1 MSFNGSGTFQI
12 NTAGQP
18 VVAGTVIT
26 ATAFNALTADLATGL
41 STCVTKDGQTT
52 VTANLPMGGNKLTG
66 LGAGTLGTDSARLS
80 QVQGGVTSLL
90 GVSGID
96 TISGSGSPQVTS
108 YVTGQMF
115 WFVAS
120 GTNTG
125 ATTLNIDSLG
135 AKNITRGTAALAAG
149 DIISGAVALVVYDG
163 TQFQLLSII
172 RSIQTNGTIASAGTT
187 NIGAANAE
195 YLAVSGTTTIT
206 AFDTVAAG
214 IYRVLKFDGILTL
227 THNGTSLIL
236 PGSASITTAA
246 NDVAGFR
253 SLGSGNWRCEWYQRA
268 SGSALSTAASSITG
282 QVAVANGGTGAS
294 TLTANNVILGNGT
307 SAVQFVAPGTTGN
320 ILTSNGTT
328 WTSTAAASSS
338 KVVQQIYS
346 SSTAYT
352 TGTTTIPFDDTIPQ
366 NTEGTEFLTATITP
380 TNTNNI
386 LVIEVQAIVSA
397 NNNVRVIG
405 ALFQD
410 ATANA
415 LNAVVWS
422 NTGAVTGVRSGTIAL
437 RYRMTAGTT
446 SSTTFRLRIG
456 GDAATT
462 IYFNGDNNTSARVF
476 GGVCV
481 SSIMI
486 TELTP

>member
-80 QVQGGVTSLL
+80 QVQGGVASLL

-96 TISGSGSPQVTS
+96 TITGSGSPQVTS

-149 DIISGAVALVVYDG
+149 DIVNGAVALVVYDG

-172 RSIQTNGTIASAGTT
+172 RSIQTNGTIASAATT

-195 YLAVSGTTTIT
+195 YLSVSGTTTIT
-206 AFDTVAAG
+206 AFDTVTAG
-214 IYRVLKFDGILTL
+214 IYRVLQFQGALTL

-236 PGSASITTAA
+236 PGAANITTAA

-268 SGSALSTAASSITG
+268 SGAPVVNPAASETVQGIVELATEAEGLTG
-282 QVAVANGGTGAS
+282 TDTSRAMTPAVTKAVNTRLQQNSQSADYTLTIDDAGKQIFHPSADTSARTFTIPANGTVAFAVGTAITFINQNGAG
-294 TLTANNVILGNGT
+294 VITIAITTDTMRLAGD
-307 SAVQFVAPGTTGN
+307 GTTGSRT
-320 ILTSNGTT
+320 LAANGIATAVKV
-328 WTSTAAASSS
+328 TSTEWL
-338 KVVQQIYS
+338 I
-346 SSTAYT
+346 
-352 TGTTTIPFDDTIPQ
+352 
-366 NTEGTEFLTATITP
+366 
-380 TNTNNI
+380 
-386 LVIEVQAIVSA
+386 
-397 NNNVRVIG
+397 
-405 ALFQD
+405 
-410 ATANA
+410 
-415 LNAVVWS
+415 
-422 NTGAVTGVRSGTIAL
+422 SGT
-437 RYRMTAGTT
+437 G
-446 SSTTFRLRIG
+446 
-456 GDAATT
+456 
-462 IYFNGDNNTSARVF
+462 
-476 GGVCV
+476 
-481 SSIMI
+481 
-486 TELTP
+486 LT

>member
-80 QVQGGVTSLL
+80 QVQGGISSLL

-108 YVTGQMF
+108 YATGQMF

-195 YLAVSGTTTIT
+195 YLSVSGTTTIT
-206 AFDTVAAG
+206 AFDAVVAG
-214 IYRVLKFDGILTL
+214 IYRVLQFQGALTL

-236 PGSASITTAA
+236 PGAANITTAA
-246 NDVAGFR
+246 GDVAGFV
-253 SLGSGNWRCEWYQRA
+253 SLGSGNWRCQWYQRA
-268 SGSALSTAASSITG
+268 SGAPVVNPAASETVQGIVELATEAEGLTG
-282 QVAVANGGTGAS
+282 TDTSRAMTPAVTKAVNTRLQQNSQSADYTLTIDDAGKQIFHPSADTSARTFTIPANGTVAFAVGTAVTFINQNGAG
-294 TLTANNVILGNGT
+294 VITIAITTDTMRLAGD
-307 SAVQFVAPGTTGN
+307 GTTGSRT
-320 ILTSNGTT
+320 LAANGIATAVKV
-328 WTSTAAASSS
+328 TSTEWL
-338 KVVQQIYS
+338 I
-346 SSTAYT
+346 
-352 TGTTTIPFDDTIPQ
+352 
-366 NTEGTEFLTATITP
+366 
-380 TNTNNI
+380 
-386 LVIEVQAIVSA
+386 
-397 NNNVRVIG
+397 
-405 ALFQD
+405 
-410 ATANA
+410 
-415 LNAVVWS
+415 
-422 NTGAVTGVRSGTIAL
+422 SGT
-437 RYRMTAGTT
+437 G
-446 SSTTFRLRIG
+446 
-456 GDAATT
+456 
-462 IYFNGDNNTSARVF
+462 
-476 GGVCV
+476 
-481 SSIMI
+481 
-486 TELTP
+486 LT

>member
-1 MSFNGSGTFQI
+1 
-12 NTAGQP
+12 
-18 VVAGTVIT
+18 
-26 ATAFNALTADLATGL
+26 
-41 STCVTKDGQTT
+41 
-52 VTANLPMGGNKLTG
+52 
-66 LGAGTLGTDSARLS
+66 
-80 QVQGGVTSLL
+80 VQGGVTSLL

-108 YVTGQMF
+108 YATGQMF

-206 AFDTVAAG
+206 AFDTVTAG

-268 SGSALSTAASSITG
+268 SGAAVVNPSATTSVAGVVTLATEAEALTG
-282 QVAVANGGTGAS
+282 TD
-294 TLTANNVILGNGT
+294 T
-307 SAVQFVAPGTTGN
+307 
-320 ILTSNGTT
+320 
-328 WTSTAAASSS
+328 S
-338 KVVQQIYS
+338 KV
-346 SSTAYT
+346 
-352 TGTTTIPFDDTIPQ
+352 
-366 NTEGTEFLTATITP
+366 ITP
-380 TNTNNI
+380 ETGKAVNTRLQQNSQSADYT
-386 LVIEVQAIVSA
+386 LVI
-397 NNNVRVIG
+397 
-405 ALFQD
+405 
-410 ATANA
+410 
-415 LNAVVWS
+415 
-422 NTGAVTGVRSGTIAL
+422 
-437 RYRMTAGTT
+437 
-446 SSTTFRLRIG
+446 
-456 GDAATT
+456 GDAGKQIFHPSA
-462 IYFNGDNNTSARVF
+462 DTSARTFTIPANGSVPF
-476 GGVCV
+476 AVGTAVTFINQNGAGT
-481 SSIMI
+481 I
-486 TELTP
+486 TIAITTDTMRLAGDGSTGSRTLAANGIATAVKVTSTEWLISGTGLT

>member
-80 QVQGGVTSLL
+80 QVQGNITSLL
-90 GVSGID
+90 GVTGID
-96 TISGSGSPQVTS
+96 TIAAAGSPQVTA
-108 YVTGQMF
+108 YATGQMF
-115 WFVAS
+115 WFVAA

-135 AKNITRGTAALAAG
+135 AKSITRGTAALAAG
-149 DIISGAVALVVYDG
+149 DIISGAIALVVYDG
-163 TQFQLLSII
+163 TQFQLLSIS

-206 AFDTVAAG
+206 AFDNVVAG
-214 IYRVLKFDGILTL
+214 IYRVLKFDGALTL

-236 PGSASITTAA
+236 PGAANITTAA

-268 SGSALSTAASSITG
+268 SGAPVVNPSATETVQGIVELATEAEGLTG
-282 QVAVANGGTGAS
+282 TDTSRAMTPAVTKAVNTRLQQNSQSADYTLVIDDAGKQIFHPSADTSARTFTIPANGTVAFAVGTAVTFINQNGA
-294 TLTANNVILGNGT
+294 GT
-307 SAVQFVAPGTTGN
+307 ITIAITTDTMRLAGDGTTGSRT
-320 ILTSNGTT
+320 LAANGIATAVKV
-328 WTSTAAASSS
+328 TSTEWL
-338 KVVQQIYS
+338 I
-346 SSTAYT
+346 
-352 TGTTTIPFDDTIPQ
+352 
-366 NTEGTEFLTATITP
+366 
-380 TNTNNI
+380 
-386 LVIEVQAIVSA
+386 
-397 NNNVRVIG
+397 
-405 ALFQD
+405 
-410 ATANA
+410 
-415 LNAVVWS
+415 
-422 NTGAVTGVRSGTIAL
+422 SGT
-437 RYRMTAGTT
+437 G
-446 SSTTFRLRIG
+446 
-456 GDAATT
+456 
-462 IYFNGDNNTSARVF
+462 
-476 GGVCV
+476 
-481 SSIMI
+481 
-486 TELTP
+486 LT

>member
-195 YLAVSGTTTIT
+195 YLSVSGTTTIT
-206 AFDTVAAG
+206 AFDAVVAG
-214 IYRVLKFDGILTL
+214 IYRVLQFQGALTL

-236 PGSASITTAA
+236 PGAANITTAA
-246 NDVAGFR
+246 GDVAGFV
-253 SLGSGNWRCEWYQRA
+253 SLGSGNWRCQWYQRA
-268 SGSALSTAASSITG
+268 SGAPVVNPAASETVQGIVELATEAEGLTG
-282 QVAVANGGTGAS
+282 TDTSRAMTPAVTKAVNTRLQQNSQSADYTLTIDDAGKQIFHPSADTSARTFTIPANGTVAFAVGTAVTFINQNGA
-294 TLTANNVILGNGT
+294 GT
-307 SAVQFVAPGTTGN
+307 ITIAITTDTMRLAGDGTTGSRT
-320 ILTSNGTT
+320 LAANGIATAVKV
-328 WTSTAAASSS
+328 TSTEWL
-338 KVVQQIYS
+338 I
-346 SSTAYT
+346 
-352 TGTTTIPFDDTIPQ
+352 
-366 NTEGTEFLTATITP
+366 
-380 TNTNNI
+380 
-386 LVIEVQAIVSA
+386 
-397 NNNVRVIG
+397 
-405 ALFQD
+405 
-410 ATANA
+410 
-415 LNAVVWS
+415 
-422 NTGAVTGVRSGTIAL
+422 SGT
-437 RYRMTAGTT
+437 G
-446 SSTTFRLRIG
+446 
-456 GDAATT
+456 
-462 IYFNGDNNTSARVF
+462 
-476 GGVCV
+476 
-481 SSIMI
+481 
-486 TELTP
+486 LT

>member
-80 QVQGGVTSLL
+80 QVQGGISSLL

-96 TISGSGSPQVTS
+96 TITGSGSPQVTA
-108 YVTGQMF
+108 YTTGQMF

-135 AKNITRGTAALAAG
+135 AKSITRGTAALAAG
-149 DIISGAVALVVYDG
+149 DIISGSVALVVYDG
-163 TQFQLLSII
+163 TQFQLLSIN
-172 RSIQTNGTIASAGTT
+172 RSIQVNGTIASATTT

-206 AFDTVAAG
+206 AFDTVTAG

-227 THNGTSLIL
+227 THNGASLIL

-246 NDVAGFR
+246 GDVAGFV

-268 SGSALSTAASSITG
+268 NGAPIALASEAEALAGTDTAKVLTAATG
-282 QVAVANGGTGAS
+282 KAVNTRLQQNSQSADYVLTIDDAGKQIFHPSADTTPRTFTIPANGTVPFAVGTAVTFINQNGA
-294 TLTANNVILGNGT
+294 GT
-307 SAVQFVAPGTTGN
+307 ITIAITTDTMRLAGAGTTGSRTLSAN
-320 ILTSNGTT
+320 GIATAVKIGTT
-328 WTSTAAASSS
+328 EWL
-338 KVVQQIYS
+338 I
-346 SSTAYT
+346 
-352 TGTTTIPFDDTIPQ
+352 
-366 NTEGTEFLTATITP
+366 
-380 TNTNNI
+380 
-386 LVIEVQAIVSA
+386 
-397 NNNVRVIG
+397 
-405 ALFQD
+405 
-410 ATANA
+410 
-415 LNAVVWS
+415 
-422 NTGAVTGVRSGTIAL
+422 SGTAL
-437 RYRMTAGTT
+437 T
-446 SSTTFRLRIG
+446 
-456 GDAATT
+456 
-462 IYFNGDNNTSARVF
+462 
-476 GGVCV
+476 
-481 SSIMI
+481 
-486 TELTP
+486 

>member
-80 QVQGGVTSLL
+80 QVQGGISSLL

-96 TISGSGSPQVTS
+96 TITGSGSPQVTA
-108 YVTGQMF
+108 YTTGQMF

-125 ATTLNIDSLG
+125 AATLNIDSLG
-135 AKNITRGTAALAAG
+135 AKSITRGTAALAAG
-149 DIISGAVALVVYDG
+149 DIISGSVVLVVYDG
-163 TQFQLLSII
+163 THFQLLSIN
-172 RSIQTNGTIASAGTT
+172 RSIQVNGTIASATTT

-206 AFDTVAAG
+206 AFDTVVAG

-253 SLGSGNWRCEWYQRA
+253 SLGSGNWSCEWYQRA

-307 SAVQFVAPGTTGN
+307 SAVQFVAPGTNGN
-320 ILTSNGTT
+320 VLTSNGTT
-328 WTSTAAASSS
+328 WTSAAAT
-338 KVVQQIYS
+338 
-346 SSTAYT
+346 ST
-352 TGTTTIPFDDTIPQ
+352 GR
-366 NTEGTEFLTATITP
+366 L
-380 TNTNNI
+380 
-386 LVIEVQAIVSA
+386 L
-397 NNNVRVIG
+397 
-405 ALFQD
+405 
-410 ATANA
+410 
-415 LNAVVWS
+415 
-422 NTGAVTGVRSGTIAL
+422 
-437 RYRMTAGTT
+437 AGTT
-446 SSTTFRLRIG
+446 LVLDPIALNTRTTQAHGLSSTPVMFAHYLECKTAELGYSAGDRISVHASVFSISG
-456 GDAATT
+456 STVVMQVRADATNTVLEITNNSLPSIASKSATPPGSAST
-462 IYFNGDNNTSARVF
+462 ITAANWLVRV
-476 GGVCV
+476 VPYAL
-481 SSIMI
+481 S
-486 TELTP
+486 

>member
-108 YVTGQMF
+108 YATGQMF

-195 YLAVSGTTTIT
+195 YLSVSGTTTIT
-206 AFDTVAAG
+206 AFDAVVAG
-214 IYRVLKFDGILTL
+214 IYRVLQFQGALTL

-236 PGSASITTAA
+236 PGAANITTAA
-246 NDVAGFR
+246 GDVAGFV
-253 SLGSGNWRCEWYQRA
+253 SLGSGNWRCQWYQRA
-268 SGSALSTAASSITG
+268 SGAPVVNPAASETVQGIVELATEAEGLTG
-282 QVAVANGGTGAS
+282 TDTSRAMTPAVTKAVNTRLQQNSQSADYTLTIDDAGKQIFHPSADTSARTFTIPANGTVAFAVGTAVTFINQNGA
-294 TLTANNVILGNGT
+294 GT
-307 SAVQFVAPGTTGN
+307 ITIAITTDTMRLAGDGTTGSRT
-320 ILTSNGTT
+320 LAANGIATAVKV
-328 WTSTAAASSS
+328 TSTEWL
-338 KVVQQIYS
+338 I
-346 SSTAYT
+346 
-352 TGTTTIPFDDTIPQ
+352 
-366 NTEGTEFLTATITP
+366 
-380 TNTNNI
+380 
-386 LVIEVQAIVSA
+386 
-397 NNNVRVIG
+397 
-405 ALFQD
+405 
-410 ATANA
+410 
-415 LNAVVWS
+415 
-422 NTGAVTGVRSGTIAL
+422 SGT
-437 RYRMTAGTT
+437 G
-446 SSTTFRLRIG
+446 
-456 GDAATT
+456 
-462 IYFNGDNNTSARVF
+462 
-476 GGVCV
+476 
-481 SSIMI
+481 
-486 TELTP
+486 LT